1 MADDGGSGVEVGG
14 RGRRAFGRDGEA
26 GSGGR
31 RRFRCSG
38 SAALL
43 FKGLASTG
51 EGVAFFVD
59 KALDFK
65 DQFDFATA
73 IEALAGAAF
82 VGFELGEL
90 RFPKAQDVGLKATD
104 FRDIANLE
112 IKAIRDCRRFRC
124 AFARTLRGHFA
135 LGEGQRKPG

>member
-1 MADDGGSGVEVGG
+1 MRSESGRGQHCCDLSQFGTGMADDGGSGVEVGG

-31 RRFRCSG
+31 RRFRCSR
-38 SAALL
+38 SAVLL

-73 IEALAGAAF
+73 IEALAGPAL
-82 VGFELGEL
+82 VGLELRELGLPEAKNIS
-90 RFPKAQDVGLKATD
+90 F
-104 FRDIANLE
+104 
-112 IKAIRDCRRFRC
+112 
-124 AFARTLRGHFA
+124 
-135 LGEGQRKPG
+135 